1 MRVDF
6 DGVYRPIVGSKS
18 IELEIKRGGSTVRD
32 ALNSIVARFPL
43 LRNELLDADGNLHP
57 YVPLFV
63 NGRNPRL
70 LSRGVDTVLQ
80 PEDTLSIFSPIA
92 SGRLNVEDIKHAT
105 AV

>member
-6 DGVYRPIVGSKS
+6 YGVYRPIVGSKS
-18 IELEIKRGGSTVRD
+18 IELEIKRGATVRD
-32 ALNSIVARFPL
+32 ALNSIVARFPS
-43 LRNELLDADGNLHP
+43 LRNELLDADSNLHP
-57 YVPLFV
+57 YMPLFV

-70 LSRGVDTVLQ
+70 LSHGVNTVLQ
-80 PEDTLSIFSPIA
+80 PEDVLSIFSPIA